1 MTYVCQ
7 YCKGSFA
14 KYSSLTA
21 HQNGR
26 TRDGIVSCGKPQTL
40 QYSDVSDGDGDTSDG
55 VASDGVACASPAVIR
70 NPYDIKHGICRRHQ
84 DDCTLG
90 PPLPL

>member
-7 YCKGSFA
+7 YCKRSFA

-26 TRDGIVSCGKPQTL
+26 TRDGIVSCAKPQTL

-55 VASDGVACASPAVIR
+55 VVCTSPA
-70 NPYDIKHGICRRHQ
+70 DW
-84 DDCTLG
+84 
-90 PPLPL
+90 